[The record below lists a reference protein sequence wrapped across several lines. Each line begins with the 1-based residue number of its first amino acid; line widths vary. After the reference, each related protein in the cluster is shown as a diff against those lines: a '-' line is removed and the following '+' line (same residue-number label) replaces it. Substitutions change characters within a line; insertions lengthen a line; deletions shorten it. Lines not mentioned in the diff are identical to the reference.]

1 MRDVWDENK
10 NRRNRAKHGIS
21 FEAASEAFDD
31 PFAITLRDR
40 IVGSEE
46 RWHTLGLVANCIIIL
61 VVHSYRDDQGEECIR
76 IISARKATPTERRA
90 YEENIK
96 ENT

>member
-1 MRDVWDENK
+1 MRYVWDENK

-21 FEAASEAFDD
+21 FETAAQAFDD

-40 IVGSEE
+40 IVEDEE
-46 RWHTLGLVANCIIIL
+46 RWRTLGSVANCIILL
-61 VVHSYRDDQGEECIR
+61 VVHLYRDDQDEECIR
-76 IISARKATPTERRA
+76 IISARKATPTERNA
-90 YEENIK
+90 YEKNVK